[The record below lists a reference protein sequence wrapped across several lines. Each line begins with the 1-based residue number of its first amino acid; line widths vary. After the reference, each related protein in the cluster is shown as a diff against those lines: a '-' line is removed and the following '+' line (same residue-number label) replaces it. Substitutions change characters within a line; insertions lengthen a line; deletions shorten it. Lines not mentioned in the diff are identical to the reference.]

1 MPNSKRIVFAGT
13 PEFAV
18 PVLRRL
24 IDNGLNLVGV
34 YTQPDRPSGRG
45 RRISRSP
52 VKLLAIEYALP
63 VMQPVTFKE
72 AAVCRE
78 FRMLRPDIMI
88 VAAYGQ
94 ILPTSILDVPKYGC
108 LNVHASLLPRWRGAA
123 PVARAIEAGDTT
135 TGITIMLMDA
145 GMDTGAVIA
154 KSEINVDHSDNSV
167 TLMEKLAALGAEV
180 LLRCLPDYLSGEL
193 TPVPQ
198 DEVHATYAPKLKKSE
213 APIDWARS
221 AEDIRN
227 KIRALN
233 PWPVAHTKHQGNRI
247 RVLEAE
253 ITNDTDTGAPE
264 TCGSVCRVDKRGI
277 AVACG
282 QGMLRLTKLQRDHGK
297 PLPARDFLNG
307 YSIAKGDRLLCNFQR
322 EP

>member
-1 MPNSKRIVFAGT
+1 M
-13 PEFAV
+13 
-18 PVLRRL
+18 
-24 IDNGLNLVGV
+24 
-34 YTQPDRPSGRG
+34 
-45 RRISRSP
+45 
-52 VKLLAIEYALP
+52 KLLAIEYAVP
-63 VMQPVTFKE
+63 VMQPATFKE

-94 ILPTSILDVPKYGC
+94 ILPTGILDVPKYGC

-123 PVARAIEAGDTT
+123 PVARAIEAGDKT
-135 TGITIMLMDA
+135 TGITIMLMDS

-154 KSEINVDHSDNSV
+154 KSEINLDHYDNSV

-180 LLRCLPDYLSGEL
+180 LLSCLPDYLSGEL

-221 AEDIRN
+221 AENIRN

-247 RVLEAE
+247 RILEAE
-253 ITNDTDTGAPE
+253 ISDDMDTGAPA

-282 QGMLRLTKLQRDHGK
+282 EGMLRLTKLQRDHGR
-297 PLPARDFLNG
+297 PLAARDFLNG

>member
-1 MPNSKRIVFAGT
+1 MPHSKRIVFAGT

-18 PVLRRL
+18 PVLRRML
-24 IDNGLNLVGV
+24 DNGLNLVGV

-45 RRISRSP
+45 RRISQSP
-52 VKLLAIEYALP
+52 VKLLAIEYAVP
-63 VMQPVTFKE
+63 VMQPVTLKE
-72 AAVCRE
+72 AAACRE

-94 ILPTSILDVPKYGC
+94 ILPAGFLHVPKYGC

-145 GMDTGAVIA
+145 GMDTGGIIA
-154 KSEINVDHSDNSV
+154 TSVINVDRSDNAV

-180 LLRCLPDYLSGEL
+180 LVRCLPDYLSGEL
-193 TPVPQ
+193 KPVPQ
-198 DEVHATYAPKLKKSE
+198 DELHATYAPKLKKSE
-213 APIDWARS
+213 ALIDWAGS

-227 KIRALN
+227 KIRAFN
-233 PWPVAHTKHQGNRI
+233 PWPVAHTKHRGNRI
-247 RVLEAE
+247 RILDAE
-253 ITNDTDTGAPE
+253 TTDDTDTGAPQ

-282 QGMLRLTKLQRDHGK
+282 RGMLRLTKLQRDHGK

-307 YSIAKGDRLLCNFQR
+307 YAIAKGDRLLCNSQR
-322 EP
+322 EF